1 MTEDAMTFTNKD
13 VVIIGGGVGGISS
26 AVELAQLGIEC
37 LILEK
42 TAALGGHAASL
53 CCKATETCQRCG
65 ACLVEDLI
73 HQAGSSVHISTMLN
87 TVVSHAQKTANGWK
101 LDLAMNGSAKSVP
114 VDASA
119 VILATGFSPFDP
131 ALKPQFGYG
140 RVPGVSTALELEYRI
155 RADSWDEDVKK
166 LAFIQCIGSRDC
178 RIGNNYCSRV
188 CCAYALRLG
197 RLLKSRF
204 PEIDIAIFYMDVQS
218 FDRNFD
224 IRLRAAQEEM
234 RMVRAIPSQIRESP
248 SGKPEIIYHGP
259 ADERIIEEF
268 DSVALSVG
276 ITPGES
282 SRTMGELFGMKAGLD
297 GFVAHET
304 GNQGLF
310 LAGTVG
316 GPLSIPE
323 SISSGMF
330 AASQVASYVRK
341 TRSGEM
347 A

>member
-1 MTEDAMTFTNKD
+1 MTEDAMTFINKD

-37 LILEK
+37 LLIEK

-73 HQAGSSVHISTMLN
+73 QQAGSSIHVSTMLN
-87 TVVSHAQKTANGWK
+87 TVVSHAQKTASGWR
-101 LDLAMNGSAKSVP
+101 LDLLTNGSEKAVP

-119 VILATGFSPFDP
+119 VVLATGFSPFDP
-131 ALKPQFGYG
+131 NLKPQFAYG
-140 RVPGVSTALELEYRI
+140 RVPGVSTALELESRI
-155 RADSWDEDVKK
+155 RADSWDEDVRK
-166 LAFIQCIGSRDC
+166 LAFIQCVGSRDQ
-178 RIGNNYCSRV
+178 RVGNNYCSRV

-197 RLLKSRF
+197 RLLKNRF
-204 PEIDIAIFYMDVQS
+204 PEIDIALFYMDVQS
-218 FDRNFD
+218 FDRNSD

-234 RMVRAIPSQIRESP
+234 RMVRAIPSQIRESRD
-248 SGKPEIIYHGP
+248 GKPEIVYHGP

-268 DSVALSVG
+268 DVVALSVG
-276 ITPGES
+276 MTPGKS
-282 SRTMGELFGMKAGLD
+282 SRLMGELFGIQATRD
-297 GFVAHET
+297 GFVAHQSC
-304 GNQGLF
+304 NQGLF
-310 LAGTVG
+310 PAGTVA
-316 GPLSIPE
+316 GPLSIAE
-323 SISSGMF
+323 SISSGML
-330 AASQVASYVRK
+330 AASHVASYVRK

>member
-26 AVELAQLGIEC
+26 AVELDKLGIEC

-42 TAALGGHAASL
+42 TDTLGGHAASL

-73 HQAGSSVHISTMLN
+73 HRAGNAAHISTMLN
-87 TVVSHAQKTANGWK
+87 TVVSNAQKTANGWR
-101 LDLAMNGSAKSVP
+101 LDLVANGSEKAVP

-119 VILATGFSPFDP
+119 VVLATGFSPFDP

-155 RADSWDEDVKK
+155 RADDWDTDVKK
-166 LAFIQCIGSRDC
+166 LAFIQCVGSRDH
-178 RIGNNYCSRV
+178 RVGNNYCSRV

-197 RLLKSRF
+197 RLLKNRF
-204 PEIDIAIFYMDVQS
+204 PELDIALFYMDVQS

-224 IRLRAAQEEM
+224 TRLKAAQEDM
-234 RMVRAIPSQIRESP
+234 RMVRAIPSQIRESRN
-248 SGKPEIIYHGP
+248 GKPEIIYHGP
-259 ADERIIEEF
+259 SDERVVEEF

-276 ITPGES
+276 MTPGQS
-282 SRTMGELFGMKAGLD
+282 PRAMGELFGITAGRD
-297 GFVAHET
+297 GFAAHESS
-304 GNQGLF
+304 NQGLF

-323 SISSGMF
+323 SISSGVF